1 MIRRTLL
8 AVVLVVLTIAL
19 LLLAAQW
26 AATSGLL
33 ARMLEPL
40 VR

>member
-1 MIRRTLL
+1 MIRRVLL
-8 AVVLVVLTIAL
+8 AVALVVSLIAL
-19 LLLAAQW
+19 LMLAAQW

-40 VR
+40 AR